1 MVRRSA
7 RSAVT
12 ASHCTSVPRPGA
24 LQPGRGVGWGGVAGD
39 LDPLFFFG
47 MPWDRLAF
55 PDVMAGRLA
64 GDSRREF
71 SVLCSLGVWNPLL
84 LCAAVGCAPLRLRC
98 WDFNNWEEFDSLL
111 RAVMARG
118 ILYDASTDTSQE
130 SNGDDHEDNGN
141 YDNADNNR

>member
-24 LQPGRGVGWGGVAGD
+24 LQPGRGVGWGGRCWRSGPFVFLWNALGSPG
-39 LDPLFFFG
+39 LPRCHGWLS
-47 MPWDRLAF
+47 
-55 PDVMAGRLA
+55 A

-130 SNGDDHEDNGN
+130 NNGDDHEDNGN